1 MAESFFNNETL
12 HVVDYFNGAL
22 KDKNKQII
30 IDTFNQLIL
39 GKSKIDINAN
49 RTTADKIIDLDK
61 NISRESKEV
70 KHSHFWMNFMRTVGI
85 IWGLIGIF
93 LILFVTVINPNFN
106 SSTFFLI
113 LGPVLI
119 ALGAL
124 VFGLSW
130 LVKKSYLKNRQEL
143 DQLQSERTKEFNVS
157 QDQLKDLKSHIYYS
171 LTQQIFEKTYPL
183 ISFAKYFSEAD
194 YLNWTSWLK
203 NDVNSST
210 LYCLSGTLN
219 TNPFIVL
226 KTKST
231 EMYDHVYTGSVT
243 VMVRRTRY
251 VNGRSQSYMVPKV
264 ITASTTNP
272 APRYWTD
279 TKLFYKSNAAE
290 SLNFVNLSEFRNERK
305 AEKFFKKNKQ
315 MENMDNPEFDRYF
328 PCERDNEQQFR
339 TLFSPLAQEEM
350 VKLMKVKNNYRFT
363 KKNTINIIESPSFE
377 SIKFDVNYNSF
388 FNYYD
393 YEQIKNDFIA
403 ANQTYFQDI
412 YFMFAPILTIPLY
425 QQYPYRQPIF
435 EKAQQR
441 LLSFVQNE
449 TVVNTM
455 YDSNLFAHSSSV
467 TENILKTKRVFA
479 NSLYEINEIIAYGYR
494 SQSRIKIIVVSDFE
508 AGPVSVPVTVIDYF
522 AVQKSTNVI
531 NSLVD
536 KNEADVNDTSFQA
549 VWKRYMSSLNV
560 SNANKK
566 GSIVSMLAKDKN
578 PINADSYKNFL
589 RDLNN

>member
-1 MAESFFNNETL
+1 
-12 HVVDYFNGAL
+12 
-22 KDKNKQII
+22 
-30 IDTFNQLIL
+30 
-39 GKSKIDINAN
+39 
-49 RTTADKIIDLDK
+49 
-61 NISRESKEV
+61 
-70 KHSHFWMNFMRTVGI
+70 
-85 IWGLIGIF
+85 
-93 LILFVTVINPNFN
+93 
-106 SSTFFLI
+106 
-113 LGPVLI
+113 
-119 ALGAL
+119 
-124 VFGLSW
+124 
-130 LVKKSYLKNRQEL
+130 
-143 DQLQSERTKEFNVS
+143 
-157 QDQLKDLKSHIYYS
+157 
-171 LTQQIFEKTYPL
+171 
-183 ISFAKYFSEAD
+183 
-194 YLNWTSWLK
+194 
-203 NDVNSST
+203 
-210 LYCLSGTLN
+210 
-219 TNPFIVL
+219 
-226 KTKST
+226 
-231 EMYDHVYTGSVT
+231 
-243 VMVRRTRY
+243 
-251 VNGRSQSYMVPKV
+251 MVPKV

-549 VWKRYMSSLNV
+549 V
-560 SNANKK
+560 
-566 GSIVSMLAKDKN
+566 
-578 PINADSYKNFL
+578 
-589 RDLNN
+589 